1 MWYVSCLCES
11 VSRPRELGDDC
22 WHLMVFT
29 GCPTFCVWPRGYLRY
44 SYMATKAQ
52 HKCIANLYLFHTTPW
67 GHADSGWMLDHS
79 ILGVYFPCYK
89 FKLRLWPAAQLIF
102 FSLKVQNT
110 WLFNLSFYISSLGY
124 CRLQRHWNNSWKAV
138 LWEDRSDWNVEGKL
152 ACEPHRLTFILTR
165 IISQTSGCVFRLS
178 PWTVLVSS

>member
-22 WHLMVFT
+22 WHLMVFI

-102 FSLKVQNT
+102 FLSRYKTPGYLTCPFTFPVWVTVDSRGTEIIHEKLSSGKTEVTEMLRESL
-110 WLFNLSFYISSLGY
+110 
-124 CRLQRHWNNSWKAV
+124 
-138 LWEDRSDWNVEGKL
+138 
-152 ACEPHRLTFILTR
+152 
-165 IISQTSGCVFRLS
+165 
-178 PWTVLVSS
+178 LVSLTDWHSF